1 LRPQPKII
9 KINSEVVKQP
19 RNAFIQSFLE
29 MDFDEALTF
38 DNYDDMRRQYH
49 SIFAYCKSKSFDYKV
64 KQYADKNSNQYLILK
79 VSA

>member
-1 LRPQPKII
+1 MRPQPKVI

-38 DNYDDMRRQYH
+38 DNYDDMRRQYYA
-49 SIFAYCKSKSFDYKV
+49 IFAYCRLKHFDYKAR
-64 KQYADKNSNQYLILK
+64 QYADKNNNQYLILK